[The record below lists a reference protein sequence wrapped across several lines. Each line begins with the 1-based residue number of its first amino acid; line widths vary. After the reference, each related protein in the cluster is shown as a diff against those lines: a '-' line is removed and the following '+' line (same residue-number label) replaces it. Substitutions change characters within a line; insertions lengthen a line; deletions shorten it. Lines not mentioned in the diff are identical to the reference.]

1 MNRCVMSGLL
11 ALLLVVFAHAP
22 AGAEA
27 SKKVNCVYP
36 GEALSSALTDLAT
49 QLGYEFNPADYED
62 SLDLDES
69 IWVLA
74 KDVEPEM
81 AARMIGASG
90 GIRVNL
96 DAHNRRITLADPE
109 DEVIAAPRVRGF
121 DAAPHCK
128 QYLEYQ
134 NKYGRKGAAEPNQ
147 LYQPTATEELRD
159 AVGEILRLEETEGG
173 AGSAIGK
180 RLVYTRSSIELDQI
194 AELLHLLD
202 AAGGGESN
210 ALSVDRK
217 NRETLRKLHSTFQ
230 PADGLLSALLYQLF
244 KDCTAPVYVDSS
256 IMSGLDLQYDST
268 EITLHEDESHY
279 DALQA
284 LAREQYWTVD
294 SVGGA
299 LRLNQQDYEGG
310 ASYRVFD
317 AGQLLADL
325 DKQYAELKTEYDVQD
340 GFHGDLRSQGGIEVI
355 SDALEL
361 QLEAAGHSPLI
372 RTFGSRL
379 VVVGGVD
386 VMDSA
391 VEVLQAMGWKESEG
405 EQK

>member
-1 MNRCVMSGLL
+1 MGQVP
-11 ALLLVVFAHAP
+11 V
-22 AGAEA
+22 
-27 SKKVNCVYP
+27 
-36 GEALSSALTDLAT
+36 D
-49 QLGYEFNPADYED
+49 
-62 SLDLDES
+62 
-69 IWVLA
+69 
-74 KDVEPEM
+74 
-81 AARMIGASG
+81 G
-90 GIRVNL
+90 G
-96 DAHNRRITLADPE
+96 
-109 DEVIAAPRVRGF
+109 
-121 DAAPHCK
+121 
-128 QYLEYQ
+128 
-134 NKYGRKGAAEPNQ
+134 
-147 LYQPTATEELRD
+147 RD

-194 AELLHLLD
+194 AELLRLLD
-202 AAGGGESN
+202 AVGGGESN

-325 DKQYAELKTEYDVQD
+325 DKQYAELKTEDDVQD

-391 VEVLQAMGWKESEG
+391 VEVLLAMGWKESEG